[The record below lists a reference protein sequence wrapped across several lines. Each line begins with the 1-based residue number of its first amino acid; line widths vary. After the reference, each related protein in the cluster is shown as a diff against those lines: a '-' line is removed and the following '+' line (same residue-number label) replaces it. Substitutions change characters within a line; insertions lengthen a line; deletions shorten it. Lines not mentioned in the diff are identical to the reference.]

1 MRVILVPIA
10 DRPECA
16 AALGVALE
24 LGERLGADLIGCHVR
39 AHRYTAT
46 RLPADS
52 IALLPGG
59 PGDWHEAMRGRD
71 VERMRS
77 DARALFGR
85 LAQASG
91 YRLGARPRRDGQR
104 VAIWHERVGSP
115 QKVMPIVGP
124 LSDLVVVSR
133 PAPRGG
139 AVAWMFLMQALLTS
153 TRPVLVLPQKPVA
166 RIARRVGIAW
176 NQSAEASRALAAAL
190 PLLQQAER
198 VDILTAGPEAGLGPK
213 AAQVARY
220 LRHHGIEARAHL
232 VPARHGGAALVK
244 ACRERRLDLLVMG
257 AYSRQRLRELIFG
270 GFTEY
275 MLHKSSLPVLMYHS

>member
-39 AHRYTAT
+39 PHRATAT
-46 RLPADS
+46 RLPADNVV
-52 IALLPGG
+52 LLPGG
-59 PGDWHEAMRGRD
+59 PGDWQAAMQGRD
-71 VERMRS
+71 PERMRA

-133 PAPRGG
+133 PAARGG

-153 TRPVLVLPQKPVA
+153 TRPVLVLPQKPAVPL
-166 RIARRVGIAW
+166 ARRIGVAW

-190 PLLQQAER
+190 PVLRQAEA
-198 VDILTAGPEAGLGPK
+198 VEILTAGPEAGLGPK
-213 AAQVARY
+213 AGHVARY
-220 LRHHGIEARAHL
+220 LRHHGIEARTQL

-244 ACRERRLDLLVMG
+244 LCRERHLDMLVMG